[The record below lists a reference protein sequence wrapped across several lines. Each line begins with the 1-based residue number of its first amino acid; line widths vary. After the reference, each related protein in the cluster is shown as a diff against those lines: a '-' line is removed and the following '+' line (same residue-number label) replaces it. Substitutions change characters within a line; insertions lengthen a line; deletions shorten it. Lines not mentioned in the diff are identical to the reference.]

1 MRREQTKTIQPTTL
15 HIRLQFLL
23 NCSLNRCSRFDRA
36 NYCIDLDKNK
46 TRGRCTTSATLE
58 RFDLITANDT
68 LAMRRQQK
76 YTYKY
81 ILILKNILRKFRR
94 YRASEVGRL
103 KFHWHF
109 SKNGNESIRFAVERA
124 TRRRGEKVKKKVEEP
139 PFSRTIGEEDWRGFA
154 AVLRPRSAARGDS
167 LPALTYAIVA
177 LYARTQMPRNTQKPC
192 ITHRW
197 LFGAARKKKNK

>member
-94 YRASEVGRL
+94 QGQRGRSL
-103 KFHWHF
+103 EIPLAFL
-109 SKNGNESIRFAVERA
+109 EER
-124 TRRRGEKVKKKVEEP
+124 
-139 PFSRTIGEEDWRGFA
+139 
-154 AVLRPRSAARGDS
+154 
-167 LPALTYAIVA
+167 
-177 LYARTQMPRNTQKPC
+177 
-192 ITHRW
+192 
-197 LFGAARKKKNK
+197 